1 MVALLMVI
9 LLPVLENYVTI
20 VTRSV
25 KGSPLTWDEMDDNL
39 LNLKYGSYTSVKDS
53 AYGAVGDGI
62 TDDTAAIPAI
72 NALPSTKGI
81 VYLPAGIFYLVN

>member
-1 MVALLMVI
+1 MS
-9 LLPVLENYVTI
+9 TI

-53 AYGAVGDGI
+53 AYGAVGNGT
-62 TDDTAAIPAI
+62 TDDTTAIQACI
-72 NALPSTKGI
+72 NAN
-81 VYLPAGIFYLVN
+81 AGKVIFFLLVFIKLHPLFL